1 MPSDFLTE
9 KEKKTLEL
17 DARRKIYFIVKKYA
31 GSHFREIER
40 KSGLS
45 TGPVKYHLDYLTKE
59 GLIKREKKDNNVRY
73 FPKEFTEENK
83 EIMGFL
89 RQESIRKIIIHI
101 LTSNGC
107 AHEDI
112 VNAVTLAPS
121 TVSWHLK
128 KLESA
133 GVLGSAR
140 HGRKTFYSLLV
151 DKNRI
156 ANLLISYQES
166 FLDKL
171 VDNIVEMWEI

>member
-1 MPSDFLTE
+1 MPSDFLAE
-9 KEKKTLEL
+9 NEKKALEL
-17 DARRKIYFIVKKYA
+17 DARRKIYLIVKKSA

-45 TGPVKYHLDYLTKE
+45 TGPVKYHLDYLARA
-59 GLIKREKKDNNVRY
+59 GLIKRGKKGNNVRY
-73 FPKEFTEENK
+73 FPKEFTEENR

-89 RQESIRKIIIHI
+89 RQESVRKIIIHI

-107 AHEDI
+107 THDDI
-112 VNAVTLAPS
+112 VRAVSLSPS

-128 KLESA
+128 KLENA
-133 GVLGSAR
+133 GALGSAR
-140 HGRKTFYSLLV
+140 HGRKTSYNLLV

-156 ANLLISYQES
+156 ADLLISYQES

-171 VDNIVEMWEI
+171 VDNV